1 LIWIKASGRPAF
13 FKLVMPPR
21 RSAPA
26 AIRHCPLCGVAMQAS
41 KSRES
46 LQHFD
51 TFQCLTCDTT
61 IVETA
66 SAAATRSPDN

>member
-1 LIWIKASGRPAF
+1 LIWIKAGGRPAF
-13 FKLVMPPR
+13 FKFGMPPR
-21 RSAPA
+21 RPTPA

-41 KSRES
+41 KSREG

-51 TFQCLTCDTT
+51 TFQCQTCDTT

-66 SAAATRSPDN
+66 STGSTRSPNN